1 MEISYEHANPRAG
14 NESFLLRIEQEC
26 KLRTPCILVDAGDGV
41 DTSTLLGDDEY
52 LAAILLTH
60 AHLDHYQ
67 SLDEA
72 HRDGAPIFTS
82 PGTAAILEDVLA
94 EGARHH
100 SMSDTDT
107 ILERVEAIDDWVDV
121 VGDDI
126 SVAPVPAGH
135 TPGACGFL
143 IRARDSQE
151 SFRALATGDFTRREA
166 GGYVGFDPEQFL
178 EVDALFLTAATND
191 GVDETITGIVETLAA
206 RANAG
211 SKTLCTASGL
221 TGVHLATLLGSIE
234 HELDYAIPVT
244 LVGQVA
250 KLYDA
255 LEYDYPNV
263 DTVPEFAIPHDCL
276 EEGTVT
282 IAGPEV
288 PVEGSSE
295 RLFEAIRDDGNATLV
310 QVQGGTTTAKDAGDF
325 AGTVSSF
332 AFSNHPTEAILD
344 EIVETIAPTHVVVSH
359 QRGRSLERY
368 KDKWDAYTWATGS
381 SGTEQL
387 YLDGSFCAPGWIGD
401 ATKRRVRN
409 RDKQRSTIDLGDGV
423 LQAAASVP
431 KLERRET
438 ADLEREG
445 VDVARLREELHIGHS
460 EEAMATTTVEPEAET
475 DTTQNARGA
484 PVCVTD
490 GGLYRTVGQPSSD
503 NKHITPDPTEVA
515 DEIANPTVINVLCDS
530 ASAESDTSP
539 DETTAERTPKAD
551 TKETGGKETN
561 GGEEDES
568 ATATETADETTE
580 ISYTE
585 RTGSEAEDEE
595 TSDSDSTMS
604 ETTTEE
610 ATGTVT
616 DEPVTETVRIDPAI
630 RTLAEHRASSEGES
644 TESFVESAVRTYLAE
659 ALRGNEP
666 WSETAGVTERE
677 LTIDADPALEKLIAT
692 TAANDDTSD
701 AESFVVR
708 TLCDAIG
715 LDVDDR
721 ELPVRAL
728 EEMDELIV
736 ATTENENCP
745 HETTDEVVQAALERR
760 VL

>member
-1 MEISYEHANPRAG
+1 MEVSYEHANPRAG
-14 NESFLLRIEQEC
+14 NESFLLRVQREYERQ
-26 KLRTPCILVDAGDGV
+26 TPCILVDAGDGV

-94 EGARHH
+94 EGVRHH
-100 SMSDTDT
+100 SMSDPDS
-107 ILERVEAIDDWVDV
+107 ILERVEAIDDWADV

-143 IRARDSQE
+143 IRARDGQE
-151 SFRALATGDFTRREA
+151 SFRALATGDFTRRDA
-166 GGYVGFDPEQFL
+166 GGYIGFDPEQFL

-191 GVDETITGIVETLAA
+191 GVDETITDIVETLAA

-234 HELDYAIPVT
+234 HELGYSVPVT

-263 DTVPEFAIPHDCL
+263 ETIPEFAIPHDCL

-288 PVEGSSE
+288 PTEGSSE
-295 RLFEAIRDDGNATLV
+295 RLFEAIRDDGNATLI

-332 AFSNHPTEAILD
+332 TFSNHPTEAVLD
-344 EIVETIAPTHVVVSH
+344 EVVETIAPTHVVITH
-359 QRGRSLERY
+359 QRGRSLKRY

-387 YLDGSFCAPGWIGD
+387 YQDGNFCAPDWIGD
-401 ATKRRVRN
+401 AAKRRVRN
-409 RDKQRSTIDLGDGV
+409 CDEQRSTIDVGDGV

-431 KLERRET
+431 VLERRGMAT
-438 ADLEREG
+438 LEQEG
-445 VDVARLREELHIGHS
+445 VDVARLREELHIGRS
-460 EEAMATTTVEPEAET
+460 QPEEAVATQSVEPETET
-475 DTTQNARGA
+475 TTTQNAHVA
-484 PVCVTD
+484 PTHATD
-490 GGLYRTVGQPSSD
+490 GGLYRTVDQPSND
-503 NKHITPDPTEVA
+503 TKYVTPNPSKVP
-515 DEIANPTVINVLCDS
+515 DEIVNPTVVNVLCES
-530 ASAESDTSP
+530 ASTESNTSS
-539 DETTAERTPKAD
+539 DDTTAERTSKAES
-551 TKETGGKETN
+551 KEASGKDADSL
-561 GGEEDES
+561 GEGES
-568 ATATETADETTE
+568 ATETETTDESTAV
-580 ISYTE
+580 SYTE
-585 RTGSEAEDEE
+585 QTESETEDKNTE
-595 TSDSDSTMS
+595 DSDSTMS
-604 ETTTEE
+604 KTIAEET
-610 ATGTVT
+610 TGTVT
-616 DEPVTETVRIDPAI
+616 DETVRIDPAI
-630 RTLAEHRASSEGES
+630 RTLAERRASTEGES
-644 TESFVESAVRTYLAE
+644 TAAFVESAVKTYLTE
-659 ALRGNEP
+659 VLRGNQP
-666 WSETAGVTERE
+666 WSEWEGIIERK

-692 TAANDDTSD
+692 TAANDDASD
-701 AESFVVR
+701 AESFVVQ

-721 ELPVRAL
+721 ELPVSTL

-745 HETTDEVVQAALERR
+745 HETKDEVVQAALVRQ